1 MTQPP
6 QHNIFKFP
14 RSGVRVLFI
23 LFLFSLTLTAA
34 PHLSRN
40 YAYRYFST
48 RDGLAQMQVLCAFQ
62 DRDGFMWFGT
72 KGGVS
77 RYDGISFRNYTQEDG
92 IPVGEMFGIAEW
104 GHKKV
109 FHFNYQFQILH
120 ENDSLELVEL
130 PDSLLST
137 GGKVKSIEIS
147 NDEILLL
154 NIIKP
159 SETKFFTEYNTWQY
173 HYVWNKK
180 TRKFKRWASIDK
192 VVLAV
197 NPNYLLTSNAL
208 YARNGLRIKKIQSM
222 PDKYSTAQINWKT
235 GEFYMYSMKELAIEK
250 YILKN
255 GKFQFSGTVL
265 KNVINCEFTLLPNN
279 QILYFDEKY
288 IPHIYPTQESGF
300 NMDMAYLQNVFVDK
314 EGNLWITSNNG
325 LYNFFNLN
333 FEEYTFGL
341 AKPDNIWS
349 ILEDNKHNMWFGS
362 YGWGLWRMDKLGQ
375 LKAFNSNFSD
385 WSRQY
390 MGSTRSKDGT
400 LYMPNSAGLTVYKD
414 GKFSNLITGTCL
426 SVYYDESR
434 KQVYYS
440 GYIPVTNVRV
450 LWVGTDN
457 NRKSIAFNKGF
468 TIAIGKDSKGRI
480 RVGSFHG
487 QGYVQGD
494 SVIVTDTV
502 KRPYEGIMSYA
513 LDKWGRL
520 WKATT
525 KGVYVEMPD
534 GKEYRF
540 APQLKGLM
548 GAIWNYH
555 DKYLLIG
562 TGSGMAIALLQNNM
576 LQNPTVWDITYDG
589 GFTGL
594 DTGQNGFF
602 EDHNGDMWVWTSLN
616 VLKFNPDKL
625 VQSQT
630 KYIPPLRVAG
640 ITYSTNNTDWESQ
653 FFSESNKIKISSDNK
668 FFRIDYI
675 ANSISAP
682 KSLRFKYRLIGLSDK
697 WSEAV
702 ITKSVSYTN
711 IGFGKY
717 RFEVKCSL
725 DGIKW
730 SSVIQS
736 PEIEITVPFYLRPI
750 AFLFYILVIIAL
762 SIHLTKVFTKR
773 KQTKVLQEINRKK
786 LENELQLS
794 TLRSKVIPH
803 FTKNVLSAIGHF
815 AMTDKLKA
823 GHYISVFSKFTGLTL
838 ANADKIYVSLDDE
851 LEYIQKYL
859 ELEKMR
865 FGDRFEFVIVIDK
878 GVDTTTQLPA
888 MTLHTYCD
896 NAIRHG
902 LINKKEKGELTV
914 EIKNANDGVLIQIT
928 DNGIG
933 RKRSSELGT
942 QGNGQGIKLIQAQLD
957 FYNQNNN
964 HKITQT
970 FTDMEDENGIALG
983 TKVEL
988 YIPNGY
994 VFE

>member
-1 MTQPP
+1 M
-6 QHNIFKFP
+6 KK
-14 RSGVRVLFI
+14 
-23 LFLFSLTLTAA
+23 TLYLLLLLAGTIHAA
-34 PHLSRN
+34 PKLSRN
-40 YAYRYFST
+40 YAYRYFT
-48 RDGLAQMQVLCAFQ
+48 MRDGLVQMQVLCAFQ
-62 DRDGFMWFGT
+62 DKDGFMWFGT

-77 RYDGISFRNYTQEDG
+77 RYDGISFKNYSHEDG
-92 IPVGEMFGIAEW
+92 IAIGDMYAVGEW
-104 GHKKV
+104 GHKKL
-109 FHFNYQFQILH
+109 FFFPYQFQILH
-120 ENDSLELVEL
+120 ENDSLELFQL
-130 PDSLLST
+130 PDSLIFANYNFH
-137 GGKVKSIEIS
+137 SIEFS
-147 NDEILLL
+147 DNEILLL
-154 NIIKP
+154 NLVNQTNKLYKQNISRHLI
-159 SETKFFTEYNTWQY
+159 
-173 HYVWNKK
+173 WNKK
-180 TRKFKRWASIDK
+180 TRKFKIWNSIDK
-192 VVLAV
+192 RILAY
-197 NPNYLLTSNAL
+197 NEEYLLTTDAL
-208 YARNGLRIKKIQSM
+208 YARNGLNINKLTSI
-222 PDKYSTAQINWKT
+222 PNKYDLAQVNWKT
-235 GEFYMYSMKELAIEK
+235 KEFYLHSGIDLTIEK
-250 YILKN
+250 YNI
-255 GKFQFSGTVL
+255 Q
-265 KNVINCEFTLLPNN
+265 NN
-279 QILYFDEKY
+279 QLKFGGIVIHNVPEPQFILLADQRILYFDKQY
-288 IPHIYPTQESGF
+288 ISHIYPHQEASFG
-300 NMDMAYLQNVFVDK
+300 MDLAYIGKVNNDN

-349 ILEDNKHNMWFGS
+349 VLEDNEYNMWFGS
-362 YGWGLWRMDKLGQ
+362 YGWGLWRLNPKGQ
-375 LKAFNSNFSD
+375 LKAYNTKFID
-385 WSRQY
+385 WRRQY
-390 MGSTRSKDGT
+390 MGSTRTKKGT
-400 LYMPNSAGLTVYKD
+400 LYLPNSGGITIYENKRFTNLRTGCSLSAFYNEATNKVYFSGLDTA
-414 GKFSNLITGTCL
+414 
-426 SVYYDESR
+426 
-434 KQVYYS
+434 
-440 GYIPVTNVRV
+440 TNIRG
-450 LWVGTDN
+450 LWIGTDD
-457 NRKSIAFNKGF
+457 NRKFLPFKKGF
-468 TIAIGKDSKGRI
+468 PVAIGKDSKGRI

-494 SVIVTDTV
+494 SIIVTDTL

-562 TGSGMAIALLQNNM
+562 TSSGMAIALLQNNM

-640 ITYSTNNTDWESQ
+640 ITYSTNNTDWESL
-653 FFSESNKIKISSDNK
+653 FFSESNEIKISSDNK

-697 WSEAV
+697 WSEEV
-702 ITKSVSYTN
+702 YSKSVNYTN

-717 RFEVKCSL
+717 RFEVQCSL

-730 SSVIQS
+730 SPVVQS

-750 AFLFYILVIIAL
+750 AFLVYLLLIIGISVVITRAI
-762 SIHLTKVFTKR
+762 TKQ
-773 KQTKVLQEINRKK
+773 KQTKILQEVNRKK

-878 GVDTTTQLPA
+878 GVDTTTQLPT

-933 RKRSSELGT
+933 RKRSAELGT
-942 QGNGQGIKLIQAQLD
+942 HGNGQGIKLIQAQLD

-964 HKITQT
+964 QAITQT
-970 FTDMEDENGIALG
+970 FTDMEDEDGIALG

-988 YIPNGY
+988 FIPNAY